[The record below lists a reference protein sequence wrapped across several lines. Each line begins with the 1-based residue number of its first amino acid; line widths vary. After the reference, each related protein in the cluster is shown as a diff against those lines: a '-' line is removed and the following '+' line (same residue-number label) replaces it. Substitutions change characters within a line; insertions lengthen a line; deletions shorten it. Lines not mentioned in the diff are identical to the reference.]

1 MPIPMSTSFQ
11 CPKPHP
17 QDNLGLVS
25 AQAKERTY
33 YFKLGRDSFQI
44 NKFLVTRAVQVGCVG
59 QPWLWGMWLLWGG
72 SGGGHLT
79 FQVGG
84 RPYDRLCAVQRPAVH
99 TTRWES
105 CTQDPSLEG
114 DCRSWGKGSHVR
126 QEGILETVWGYN
138 LG

>member
-1 MPIPMSTSFQ
+1 MLRVKKELTLLNWGGTASKSISSWLP
-11 CPKPHP
+11 
-17 QDNLGLVS
+17 GLCRQGV
-25 AQAKERTY
+25 R
-33 YFKLGRDSFQI
+33 
-44 NKFLVTRAVQVGCVG
+44 

-72 SGGGHLT
+72 GSGGDHLT

-84 RPYDRLCAVQRPAVH
+84 RPYYRLWAVWRLAVH
-99 TTRWES
+99 MARWES

-126 QEGILETVWGYN
+126 QEGILQTVWGYN